1 MPTAATSIS
10 WLGALGWLLVISA
23 AGFLVTWVLTTQLG
37 LRRTSYIA
45 ALALLTGGLTWGYL
59 SWSDTSLV
67 SCIRDCAS

>member
-45 ALALLTGGLTWGYL
+45 ALALLRRGP
-59 SWSDTSLV
+59 D
-67 SCIRDCAS
+67 